1 MNDLLF
7 MSLADQEREEHRLR
21 IQKENGRFYERMK
34 MLGVDVSEMFE
45 HSPIH
50 IETFGLYW
58 HKTAED
64 PPTQNN
70 GDASGNVLTAGYY
83 LYKNGD
89 GKWLETTMPF
99 GIVADHPDRYSL
111 WMPLPR
117 LPDLPTPEMEAMI
130 IL

>member
-1 MNDLLF
+1 MNDFLL
-7 MSLADQEREEHRLR
+7 MTPVEREMDEHRLR
-21 IQKENGRFYERMK
+21 IQVENGRFYERMAR
-34 MLGVDVSEMFE
+34 LGVDVSEMFE
-45 HSPIH
+45 RSPIYV
-50 IETFGLYW
+50 ETFGLHW

-64 PPTQNN
+64 PPTPNN
-70 GDASGNVLTAGYY
+70 GDAIGYVLTAGYY

-99 GIVADHPDRYSL
+99 DIVADNPDRYSL

-117 LPDLPTPEMEAMI
+117 LPDLPTPEREAMI